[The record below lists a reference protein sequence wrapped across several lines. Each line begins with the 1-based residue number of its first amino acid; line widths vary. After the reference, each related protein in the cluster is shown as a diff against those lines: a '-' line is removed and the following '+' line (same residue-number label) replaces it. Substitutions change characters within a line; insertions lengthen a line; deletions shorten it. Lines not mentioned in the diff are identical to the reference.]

1 MEKKQKQLKQL
12 PKPEVSAVYPKLL
25 VSVPAT
31 LTSHMQFRPKVVD
44 AVKAALG
51 EVPYT
56 LDLSEPNSLGWNFV
70 VDAYNKAADRVV
82 AEGFDYV
89 LIVESDVVVP
99 ENALSHLLAQNV
111 DVAVAVVPFHSYP
124 KNNALNKMYKDIV
137 CAGLFLDPDDVRP
150 ITNGKLEDY
159 KEKILTFKDALL
171 VAGTGC
177 ILIKR
182 CVFEQGIRFINN
194 FSVASFDVYFWRD
207 IRKSGFSAAID
218 GFVVCEHLGV

>member
-1 MEKKQKQLKQL
+1 MEKKQKHPKQL
-12 PKPEVSAVYPKLL
+12 PKPEAPNPKLL
-25 VSVPAT
+25 VSIPAT
-31 LTSHMQFRPKVVD
+31 LTSHMQFRPQVVD
-44 AVKAALG
+44 AIKAALG

-56 LDLSEPNSLGWNFV
+56 FDLSDPNSLGWDFV
-70 VDAYNKAADRVV
+70 VDAYNKVADRVV

-89 LIVESDVVVP
+89 LIVESDVVIP
-99 ENALSHLLAQNV
+99 ENAFTHLLEQNV

-124 KNNALNKMYKDIV
+124 KNPALNDMYKGIV
-137 CAGLFLDPDDVRP
+137 CAGVFLDPDELRP
-150 ITNGKLEDY
+150 VTNGKLDEY
-159 KEKILTFKDALL
+159 KNKVVTFKDGKL

-207 IRKSGFSAAID
+207 IRKAGFSAAID
-218 GFVVCEHLGV
+218 GYLVCEHLGV